1 MDDSALINQV
11 EDIRRANNGLWIQLL
26 RIALE
31 HAPKQTKAVL
41 KQINFNDSE
50 ISKLLKQVAGEG

>member
-1 MDDSALINQV
+1 MDDNTLINQV

-50 ISKLLKQVAGEG
+50 ISKLLKEVAGDV

>member
-1 MDDSALINQV
+1 MDDNALINQV
-11 EDIRRANNGLWIQLL
+11 EDIRRANNGCWMSIL

-50 ISKLLKQVAGEG
+50 ISKLLKQVAGE